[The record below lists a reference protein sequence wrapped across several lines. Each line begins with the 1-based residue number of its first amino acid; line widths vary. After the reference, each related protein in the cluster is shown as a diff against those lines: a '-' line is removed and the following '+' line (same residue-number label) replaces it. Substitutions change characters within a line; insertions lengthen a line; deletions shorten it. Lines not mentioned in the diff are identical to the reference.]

1 MKLTQ
6 RTRNDMTQNI
16 NLFDAATLEILR
28 KFNANKNA
36 EALANDLEP
45 GTYERTITVTIS
57 GSLTK
62 AAPKVTRPRD
72 RKGVSHIVH
81 WALDRMTDAEF
92 SALLRDLDK
101 VKAGQYSPKSGTY
114 AERLD
119 AIMPRIE
126 SESAGAVSFNDAL
139 VYVDAEVEGR
149 LDTEDG
155 RGKGLT
161 VIDRQSN
168 G

>member
-92 SALLRDLDK
+92 SALLRASTARRAAPTLSALTLSCP
-101 VKAGQYSPKSGTY
+101 VSKASRRAP
-114 AERLD
+114 
-119 AIMPRIE
+119 
-126 SESAGAVSFNDAL
+126 
-139 VYVDAEVEGR
+139 
-149 LDTEDG
+149 
-155 RGKGLT
+155 
-161 VIDRQSN
+161 
-168 G
+168 

>member
-1 MKLTQ
+1 MKLIQ
-6 RTRNDMTQNI
+6 QTRNDMTQNI
-16 NLFDAATLEILR
+16 NLFDAATLEILK

-36 EALANDLEP
+36 AALTNDLEP

-62 AAPKVTRPRD
+62 GEPKVTRPRD

-92 SALLRDLDK
+92 NALLRDLDE
-101 VKAGQYSPKSGTY
+101 VKAGKYKPKSGAY
-114 AERLD
+114 VGRID
-119 AIMPRIE
+119 AIMPIVE
-126 SESAGAVSFNDAL
+126 SVAAGSVSFNDAL

-161 VIDRQSN
+161 VIDRKSN

>member
-1 MKLTQ
+1 
-6 RTRNDMTQNI
+6 
-16 NLFDAATLEILR
+16 
-28 KFNANKNA
+28 
-36 EALANDLEP
+36 
-45 GTYERTITVTIS
+45 
-57 GSLTK
+57 
-62 AAPKVTRPRD
+62 
-72 RKGVSHIVH
+72 
-81 WALDRMTDAEF
+81 
-92 SALLRDLDK
+92 
-101 VKAGQYSPKSGTY
+101 
-114 AERLD
+114 
-119 AIMPRIE
+119 MPRIE